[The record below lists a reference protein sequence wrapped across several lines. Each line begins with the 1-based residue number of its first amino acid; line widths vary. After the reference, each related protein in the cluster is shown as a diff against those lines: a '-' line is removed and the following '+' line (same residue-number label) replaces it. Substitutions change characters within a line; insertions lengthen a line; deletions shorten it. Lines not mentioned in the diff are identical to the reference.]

1 VASRDSGPSLSSM
14 RALRRSLT
22 VLVAVVAVVVPALSA
37 SASTADDLEAA
48 KQRLSGARAA
58 ANEARAL
65 EHDAEVRLDQT
76 QGHIADLEQAITGLK
91 SQAAA
96 LHDIVRK
103 RALYAYT
110 HAGND
115 LDVVIGT
122 EDPLAAARGQAL
134 IDLSNQKDHTAAR
147 KLAAINR

>member
-1 VASRDSGPSLSSM
+1 MPAF
-14 RALRRSLT
+14 RRSLT

-37 SASTADDLEAA
+37 SGSTADDLEAA

-65 EHDAEVRLDQT
+65 EYDAEVRLAQT
-76 QGHIADLEQAITGLK
+76 QDRIADLEQAIADLK
-91 SQAAA
+91 GQAAG
-96 LHDIVRK
+96 LHDIVRR

-115 LDVVIGT
+115 IDLIIGT
-122 EDPLAAARGQAL
+122 EDPLAAARGKAL
-134 IDLSNQKDHTAAR
+134 IDLSNEKDHTEAR
-147 KLAAINR
+147 KLVEINRDHRDQTSAL